1 MGCVFELDRLQEIA
15 GKVKG
20 LPRAEMSRRLTEELA
35 QAYPKHVST
44 EENWVFNIA
53 AGATGIMNV
62 LHGSLSEYLIL
73 FGTPIGTEAY
83 SGRYA
88 MDIHDWVLSGE
99 MWTYTEAS
107 PLEAVITKV
116 GEHAVL
122 RRGQT
127 KGFKLLENTWLLEYG
142 RGLVPSS
149 LPTALSDTLIGS
161 LDVWTVARTLWIYG
175 KLTARE
181 LMQLKL

>member
-1 MGCVFELDRLQEIA
+1 MGYVFEVEQLQEIA

-20 LPRAEMSRRLTEELA
+20 LPREEMARRLMEELSR
-35 QAYPKHVST
+35 AYPGHVAT

-53 AGATGIMNV
+53 AGSTGIMNV
-62 LHGSLSEYLIL
+62 LHGSLSEYVIL

-88 MDIHDWVLSGE
+88 LEIHDWVLSGE
-99 MWTYTEAS
+99 MRTYTEDN
-107 PLEAVITKV
+107 PLEANITKV

-127 KGFKLLENTWLLEYG
+127 KGFKLDENTWMLEYA
-142 RGLVPSS
+142 RGFVPSA
-149 LPTALSDTLIGS
+149 LPAGLSDTLIGA
-161 LDVWTVARTLWIYG
+161 LDVWTVAKTFWIYG

-181 LMQLKL
+181 LMQLKI